1 VADPARP
8 DAEPQHLVPRVL
20 RVSAALGWR
29 LLVVLVAV
37 GVIGWVIGKLS
48 LIAVPV
54 AVALLLAAL
63 FAPLVEQLRRWHV
76 PKALATIVALVVGIT
91 VVAGLLTL
99 VISAFTR
106 GLPQLQAQVSQS
118 IETIRDWLRFG
129 PLHLSSDQ
137 LQAALNRLGKLVRAN
152 PSGLASRALSTV
164 ATIGGVLTGLL
175 LAVFTLV
182 FFLYDGERIWGFL
195 LGASPSRVRD
205 RIDVAGRR
213 SFASLVGYVR
223 ATILV
228 ALGDDIGI
236 GIGLWL
242 VGVPLVVRL
251 AALVFLAAF
260 VPIVGGV
267 LAGAV
272 AVLVA
277 LVANGLVAALVV
289 LAIVIAV
296 MQIEGHVLQP
306 LLLGRAVRLHPLA
319 VVLGVATGVVVAGI
333 VGALLAVPLLAVL
346 HSGIGSLR
354 RDPPLDPGE
363 VHPVR
368 SHARAAIPL
377 AAADPERG
385 GENGPDERGGEHAT
399 A

>member
-1 VADPARP
+1 
-8 DAEPQHLVPRVL
+8 VL
-20 RVSAALGWR
+20 RVSAAFGWR
-29 LLVVLVAV
+29 FLVVLVAV
-37 GVIGWVIGKLS
+37 GVIAWIIGKLA
-48 LIAVPV
+48 LIAVPI

-63 FAPLVEQLRRWHV
+63 LAPLVDQLTRWHV
-76 PKALATIVALVVGIT
+76 PKALATLVALVVGIA

-99 VISAFTR
+99 VVTTFAR
-106 GLPQLQAQVSQS
+106 GLPQLQVQVGQS
-118 IETIRDWLRFG
+118 IDTIRHWLRFG
-129 PLHLSSDQ
+129 PLHVSSDQ
-137 LQAALNRLGKLVRAN
+137 LQGALNRLGRTIRAN
-152 PSGLASRALSTV
+152 PSGLASRALSTA
-164 ATIGGVLTGLL
+164 ATIGEIVTGLL
-175 LAVFTLV
+175 LAVFTLI
-182 FFLYDGERIWGFL
+182 FFLHDGERVWDFL
-195 LGASPSRVRD
+195 LGASPARVRD
-205 RIDVAGRR
+205 RLDVAGRR
-213 SFASLVGYVR
+213 SFASLVSYVR

-228 ALGDDIGI
+228 ALGDAIGI
-236 GIGLWL
+236 AIGLWL
-242 VGVPLVVRL
+242 VGVPLVVPL

-267 LAGAV
+267 VAGAV

-296 MQIEGHVLQP
+296 MQLEGHVLQP
-306 LLLGRAVRLHPLA
+306 LLLGRALRLHPLA

-354 RDPPLDPGE
+354 RDPPLDPAS

-368 SHARAAIPL
+368 RHARAAVPAESPVPATR
-377 AAADPERG
+377 AAEASEPEHQDG
-385 GENGPDERGGEHAT
+385 A

>member
-1 VADPARP
+1 MRDPAP
-8 DAEPQHLVPRVL
+8 FEPEERGSIPRAL

-29 LLVVLVAV
+29 VLVVVAAV
-37 GVIGWVIGKLS
+37 GVIAWIVGKLS
-48 LIAVPV
+48 LIAIPV
-54 AVALLLAAL
+54 GVALLLAAL
-63 FAPLVEQLRRWHV
+63 FAPLVDQLTRWHF
-76 PKALATIVALVVGIT
+76 PKALATLVALVVGIT

-99 VISAFTR
+99 VIVAFAR
-106 GLPQLQAQVSQS
+106 GLPQLQVQVGQS
-118 IETIRDWLRFG
+118 IDTIRHWLRFG

-137 LQAALNRLGKLVRAN
+137 LQAALNRLGNLVRAN

-164 ATIGGVLTGLL
+164 ATFGEIFTGLL
-175 LAVFTLV
+175 LAVFTLI
-182 FFLYDGERIWGFL
+182 FFLHDGERIWRFL
-195 LGASPSRVRD
+195 LGMTPARVRD
-205 RIDVAGRR
+205 RVDVAGRR
-213 SFASLVGYVR
+213 SLASLVAYVR

-228 ALGDDIGI
+228 ALGDAIGI

-242 VGVPLVVRL
+242 VGVPLVVPL

-267 LAGAV
+267 VAGAV

-277 LVANGLVAALVV
+277 LVTNGLVAALVV

-296 MQIEGHVLQP
+296 MQLEGHVLQP

-354 RDPPLDPGE
+354 RDPPLDPAA

-368 SHARAAIPL
+368 SHARAALPIDS
-377 AAADPERG
+377 ARGASSGDNGSGERVEDG
-385 GENGPDERGGEHAT
+385 T